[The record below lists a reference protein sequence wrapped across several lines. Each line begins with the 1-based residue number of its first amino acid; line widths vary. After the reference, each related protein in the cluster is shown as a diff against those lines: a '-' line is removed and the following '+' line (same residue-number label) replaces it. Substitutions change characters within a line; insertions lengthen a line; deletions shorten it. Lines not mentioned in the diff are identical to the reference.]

1 MNNVKISGK
10 FYLENDLMLLV
21 ENMKQPVGVIKQVYE
36 VLRVVNGKPLFWE
49 HHFARFLESC
59 SIADVL
65 CNDSASDFRG
75 QLARLI
81 EMNRLGEGNI
91 RIDLFQLEND
101 RMFRYAFIP
110 HSYPSATD
118 YERGVPLGLLHAE
131 RENPHAKI
139 VHQVLRD
146 QANQLMV
153 DNNWYEVLLV
163 DHEGRITE
171 GSRSNVFFVRDDR
184 FFTPRASQILL
195 GITRSKV
202 LECIDR
208 LGYLFE
214 EADIFVDD
222 LATFDAVFLTGT
234 SPQVLPVSRIEKI
247 NFQVENHAMRQV
259 QDKFNKVVADY
270 LLQPNN
276 M

>member
-1 MNNVKISGK
+1 MSNVRIVGK
-10 FYLENDLMLLV
+10 FYLENDLMFSV
-21 ENMKQPVGVIKQVYE
+21 ENLKQPVGVIKQVYE
-36 VLRVVNGKPLFWE
+36 VLRVVEGKPLFWE
-49 HHFARFLESC
+49 DHFARLLESC

-65 CNDSASDFRG
+65 CNDSASDFHG

-81 EMNRLGEGNI
+81 EMNRLTEGNI

-110 HSYPSATD
+110 HSYPSASD
-118 YERGVPLGLLHAE
+118 YERGVSLGLLHAE

-146 QANQLMV
+146 RANQLMV

-163 DHEGRITE
+163 DHEARITE
-171 GSRSNVFFVRDDR
+171 GSRSNVFFVRGDR
-184 FFTPRASQILL
+184 FYTPRASQVLL
-195 GITRSKV
+195 GITRSRV

-214 EADIFVDD
+214 EADILVDD

-234 SPQVLPVSRIEKI
+234 SPQVLPVSRIEAM
-247 NFQVENHAMRQV
+247 NFQVDNKAMRLV
-259 QDKFNKVVADY
+259 HDLFNKVVADY
-270 LLQPNN
+270 LLRAVN

>member
-1 MNNVKISGK
+1 MSNVRIVGR
-10 FYLENDLMLLV
+10 FYLENDLMFSV
-21 ENMKQPVGVIKQVYE
+21 EKLKQPTGVIKQVYE
-36 VLRVVNGKPLFWE
+36 VLRVVEGKPLFWE
-49 HHFARFLESC
+49 DHFARLLESC

-65 CNDSASDFRG
+65 CNDSASDFRD

-81 EMNRLGEGNI
+81 EMNRMTEGNI

-110 HSYPSATD
+110 HSYPSAAD

-146 QANQLMV
+146 RANQLMV

-163 DHEGRITE
+163 DHETRITE
-171 GSRSNVFFVRDDR
+171 GSRSNVFFVRGGR
-184 FFTPRASQILL
+184 FYTPRASQVLL

-202 LECIDR
+202 LECIDQ
-208 LGYLFE
+208 LGYLFD

-222 LATFDAVFLTGT
+222 LATFEAVFLTGT
-234 SPQVLPVSRIEKI
+234 SPQVLPVSRIEAM
-247 NFQVENHAMRQV
+247 NFQVDNQAMRQV
-259 QDKFNKVVADY
+259 HDAFNKVVADY
-270 LLQPNN
+270 LLQADN